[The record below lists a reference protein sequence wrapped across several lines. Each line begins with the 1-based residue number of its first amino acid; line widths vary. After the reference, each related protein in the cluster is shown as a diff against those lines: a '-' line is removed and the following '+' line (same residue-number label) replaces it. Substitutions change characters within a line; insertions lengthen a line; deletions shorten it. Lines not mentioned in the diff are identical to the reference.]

1 MTKFAAFIIGA
12 ILAAAVAALI
22 ITQQRSEITGLRADV
37 QSLREE
43 RDQLSNLASE
53 NARLSDLIRRISRPE
68 ASSNEPP
75 HELLRLRGELA
86 RLRQDNEEAY
96 KVRQEKNEEIKKLR
110 QQSPGLPARSLREKY
125 GMSGID
131 TSSVTDLELG
141 ATTNDVLAELRRV
154 GAQFLT
160 DQEKYFRQDEYIQAQ
175 VFPAVS
181 GAPMATSS
189 QSVWNFTFKMA

>member
-86 RLRQDNEEAY
+86 RLRRRPSTR
-96 KVRQEKNEEIKKLR
+96 VKLR
-110 QQSPGLPARSLREKY
+110 RG
-125 GMSGID
+125 
-131 TSSVTDLELG
+131 
-141 ATTNDVLAELRRV
+141 
-154 GAQFLT
+154 
-160 DQEKYFRQDEYIQAQ
+160 
-175 VFPAVS
+175 
-181 GAPMATSS
+181 
-189 QSVWNFTFKMA
+189 